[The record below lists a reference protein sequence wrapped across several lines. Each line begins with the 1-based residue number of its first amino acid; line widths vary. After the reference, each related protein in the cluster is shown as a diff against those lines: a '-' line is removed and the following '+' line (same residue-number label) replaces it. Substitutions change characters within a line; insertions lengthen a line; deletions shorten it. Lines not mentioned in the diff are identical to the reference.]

1 MSHPWRG
8 ALGIFA
14 LAFVI
19 YALSLSPGVF
29 SWDSAELT
37 LGSNLDVQEGLI
49 ENQRA
54 QLERVSAI
62 AARDLAYVSLYKA
75 LGGAPMPAPPAP
87 TTAQAAGGAD

>member
-1 MSHPWRG
+1 LRKR
-8 ALGIFA
+8 
-14 LAFVI
+14 
-19 YALSLSPGVF
+19 
-29 SWDSAELT
+29 AELT

-75 LGGAPMPAPPAP
+75 LGGAPMPTPPAP